1 MGDDE
6 VSKPMLTE
14 ERRAQILEQLHAQ
27 GYVRTG
33 ELQKQF
39 DVSDVTLRSDLQ
51 ELERRGRL
59 VRTRGGAVSS
69 MNDVGTAP
77 FDSRLMRHR
86 NAKQRI
92 AVAASQLIRS
102 DSTVIFDAGTTNLAL
117 AHHLPA
123 VTGLTVMTPALN
135 TAQQLLQVDGT
146 EVVVLGGPV
155 DRNAISTVWPVAQAG
170 EDEGGVHITFLGC
183 HGIDADFDIV
193 DNSMAIA
200 AAKRRLIR
208 AGRRVVLLADSS
220 KFGTSGPTKV
230 GSLSLVDVVITD
242 AELPPGIADEVRA
255 AGVELIIA

>member
-1 MGDDE
+1 MN
-6 VSKPMLTE
+6 KPVLAE
-14 ERRAQILEQLHAQ
+14 ERRSQILELLHAN

-33 ELQKQF
+33 ELQQQF

-77 FDSRLMRHR
+77 FDSLMRHR

-92 AVAASQLIRS
+92 AVAASQFIRS
-102 DSTVIFDAGTTNLAL
+102 DTTVIFDAGTTTLAL

-146 EVVVLGGPV
+146 AVVMLGGPV
-155 DRNAISTVWPVAQAG
+155 DRNAISTVWPVAQSG

-183 HGIDADFDIV
+183 HGIDADFDLV
-193 DNSMAIA
+193 DHSMDIA

-208 AGRRVVLLADSS
+208 AGRRVILLADSS

-230 GSLSLVDVVITD
+230 GPISLIDTLITD
-242 AELPPGIADEVRA
+242 DALSPGLADEVRA
-255 AGVELIIA
+255 AGVELVIA

>member
-1 MGDDE
+1 MN
-6 VSKPMLTE
+6 KPVLAE
-14 ERRAQILEQLHAQ
+14 ERRSQILELLHAN

-33 ELQKQF
+33 ELQQQF

-69 MNDVGTAP
+69 MNDVGTAT

-92 AVAASQLIRS
+92 AVAASQFIRS
-102 DSTVIFDAGTTNLAL
+102 DSTVIFDAGTTTLAL
-117 AHHLPA
+117 AHHLPE

-146 EVVVLGGPV
+146 AVVMLGGPV

-170 EDEGGVHITFLGC
+170 EDEGGVHTTFLGC
-183 HGIDADFDIV
+183 HGIDADFDLV
-193 DNSMAIA
+193 DHSMDIA

-208 AGRRVVLLADSS
+208 AGRRVILLADSS

-230 GSLSLVDVVITD
+230 GPISLIDTLITD
-242 AELPPGIADEVRA
+242 DALSPGLADEVRA
-255 AGVELIIA
+255 AGVELVIA